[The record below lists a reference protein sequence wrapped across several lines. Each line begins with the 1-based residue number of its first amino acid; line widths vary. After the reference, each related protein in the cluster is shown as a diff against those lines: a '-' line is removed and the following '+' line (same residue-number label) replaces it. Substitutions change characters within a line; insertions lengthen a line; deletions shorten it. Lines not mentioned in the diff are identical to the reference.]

1 MGRFSLEV
9 VADVIAGRMNVG
21 KRGLIA
27 FSAPWVPGDRQ
38 FGTLRAVISS
48 FFHGNFEALAILAPW
63 IFSLRCRR
71 YDPTLKVAE
80 ADELGWISDMSIQTE
95 NWRDLQ

>member
-1 MGRFSLEV
+1 MGRFSLKV

-21 KRGLIA
+21 KRRPIA
-27 FSAPWVPGDRQ
+27 FSPPWVPGGRK

-48 FFHGNFEALAILAPW
+48 CFHGNFKALAILAPW

-71 YDPTLKVAE
+71 YDPTLKMAE
-80 ADELGWISDMSIQTE
+80 SDELGWISDMSIQTKY
-95 NWRDLQ
+95 WRDLQ